1 MIRVILELMQIEP
14 APREAPQQGKHDV
27 YYEGNKKNE
36 LNDLKVYACGDADI
50 SRGWCRARS

>member
-1 MIRVILELMQIEP
+1 MQIEP